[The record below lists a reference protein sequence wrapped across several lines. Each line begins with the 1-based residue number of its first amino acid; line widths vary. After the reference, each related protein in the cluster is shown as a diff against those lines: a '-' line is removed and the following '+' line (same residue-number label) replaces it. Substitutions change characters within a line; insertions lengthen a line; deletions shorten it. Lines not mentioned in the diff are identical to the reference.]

1 MKKIIFLFAI
11 LFATMYCY
19 SQDRIIKKDKSEIKA
34 KVLEVGDI
42 EIKYKKEDNPDGPTY
57 AIKKADVNV
66 IIYKNGQVESFNDIV
81 APTQIA
87 NINSTTPNNQ
97 NNTTQNNTINNSS
110 KGFYI
115 YKRVAVDKR
124 RVTFYNELDRP
135 IEKFKYAN
143 QAMEIFNKIPALQED
158 IKKFKTGRI
167 VCGVGAGLAGI
178 GMFYALYKIATVDG
192 YDSFRDKTYILLAGG
207 GLVTTLAGNLGL
219 KMPAFKRLMANYN
232 EGTKKAYGVNLNLK
246 PTGVGLALNF

>member
-11 LFATMYCY
+11 LFATMYSY

-66 IIYKNGQVESFNDIV
+66 IIYKNGLVESFTDVV
-81 APTQIA
+81 ATNATITTKQ
-87 NINSTTPNNQ
+87 NSVSQ
-97 NNTTQNNTINNSS
+97 NNLDNKNSNS
-110 KGFYI
+110 IYI
-115 YKRVAVDKR
+115 YRRVAVDKR
-124 RVTFYNELDRP
+124 KLTFYNELDRP

-143 QAMEIFNKIPALQED
+143 QAMEIFKNIPELQED

-167 VCGVGAGLAGI
+167 VTGVGLGLAGI
-178 GMFYALYKIATVDG
+178 GFVYSISKLATTTG
-192 YDSFRDKTYILLAGG
+192 YNSLKDKTYILLAGG
-207 GLVTTLAGNLGL
+207 GLLVTLAGNLGI

-232 EGTKKAYGVNLNLK
+232 EGAKKAYGLNLNLK
-246 PTGVGLALNF
+246 PNGAGLALNF